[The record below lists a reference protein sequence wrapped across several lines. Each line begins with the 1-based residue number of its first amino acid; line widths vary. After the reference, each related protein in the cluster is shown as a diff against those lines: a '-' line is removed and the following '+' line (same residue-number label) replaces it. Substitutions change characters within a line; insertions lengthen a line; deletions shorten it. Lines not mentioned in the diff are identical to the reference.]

1 MGRRARSLICRSS
14 PAAIMTRECPIACAA
29 ALLVTY
35 GLVDSIA
42 DYAYPVPA
50 DAVVATARAATPH

>member
-1 MGRRARSLICRSS
+1 MNRSIPARI
-14 PAAIMTRECPIACAA
+14 AAFAA

-35 GLVDSIA
+35 GLIDSIA

-50 DAVVATARAATPH
+50 DAMVATARVATSH

>member
-1 MGRRARSLICRSS
+1 MKRSIPARI
-14 PAAIMTRECPIACAA
+14 AAFAA

-42 DYAYPVPA
+42 GYAYPVPA
-50 DAVVATARAATPH
+50 DPVIAAAHVPASR